1 MQGTAASPLQVD
13 IKLGLQRLLR
23 NVESETQKISEHM
36 SRGRRGDITRSTTR
50 NVIQPLKEK
59 ISVVSTVSGNVVRE
73 DGVNMP
79 PMVHQKYPSTMPIST
94 DKYFDIR
101 GWPSKEDCVDWNMP
115 IREQDELDVPVF
127 LPPENKGYQ

>member
-1 MQGTAASPLQVD
+1 M
-13 IKLGLQRLLR
+13 GLQRLLR

-59 ISVVSTVSGNVVRE
+59 ISVVSTVSGNVMRE

-101 GWPSKEDCVDWNMP
+101 GWPSKEECVSWNMP